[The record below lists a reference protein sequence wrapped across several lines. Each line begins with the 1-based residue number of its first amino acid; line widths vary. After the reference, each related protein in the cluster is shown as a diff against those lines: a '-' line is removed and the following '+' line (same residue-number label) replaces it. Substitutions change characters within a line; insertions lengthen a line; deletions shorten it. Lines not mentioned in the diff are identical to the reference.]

1 LHAVSDTISANV
13 VPLPMR
19 KPDRRL
25 EVLEATLGCLAD
37 AGLGGY
43 SVEVTARRA
52 GVSRVTVYR
61 LFPGGREEL
70 LEEAVRLLVDRMFSE
85 VATAMG
91 ECDEL
96 EGALVAGMS
105 TATRILRKQP
115 VLAKLL
121 EESPG
126 AVLSKVAFGEL
137 DKVLKGVSEMVAP
150 FLGRFLAHE
159 EALLVGE
166 LAARMVLSYVL
177 APGSGIDLGDEDSC
191 RRAVVSYV
199 LPAAYRLGLSSSARR
214 SSVSKR
220 AASKPARSKPQDA
233 NFVAWRES
241 TNFRP
246 KTVKGNP
253 GTVRSKSQK

>member
-1 LHAVSDTISANV
+1 MRVVSGAMSSNV
-13 VPLPMR
+13 VVLPIR
-19 KPDRRL
+19 KSDKRL

-43 SVEVTARRA
+43 SVEAAARRA

-70 LEEAVRLLVDRMFSE
+70 LEEATRLLVDRMFSE

-96 EGALVAGMS
+96 EGALVAGIS
-105 TATRILRKQP
+105 AATRILREQP

-126 AVLSKVAFGEL
+126 VVLSKVAFGEL
-137 DKVLKGVSEMVAP
+137 DKVLRGVSEMVAP
-150 FLGRFLAHE
+150 FLGRFLTHE

-220 AASKPARSKPQDA
+220 VATKSAGSKPQDA
-233 NFVAWRES
+233 NLVARGGVAS
-241 TNFRP
+241 SRP
-246 KTVKGNP
+246 KTVKKDP
-253 GTVRSKSQK
+253 AIVQE